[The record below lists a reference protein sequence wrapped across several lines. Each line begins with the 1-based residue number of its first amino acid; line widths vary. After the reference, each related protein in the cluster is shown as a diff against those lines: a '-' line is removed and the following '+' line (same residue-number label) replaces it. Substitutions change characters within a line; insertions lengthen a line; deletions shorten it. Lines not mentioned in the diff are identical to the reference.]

1 MLEDR
6 DYMRQNGEGWGRSY
20 SYRSPRKRSVVF
32 WIILI
37 NVIVFLLQKV
47 LIEIDGED
55 GKINEIITAALKLNV
70 VSLKE
75 NFQILRGFT
84 YMFAHGSFWH
94 LFFNMWGLYLFGK
107 LLEERLGSRGF
118 LILYFFSGLVG
129 AFFWIVFH
137 WSPPQDHISVIGAS
151 GAVCGLMMAAALLFP
166 NIRILLIIP
175 PIPMKLRTF
184 VIIFMFLELYMEL
197 TRTSSNIAHSVHL
210 AGFLGGL
217 IYVKLLMKDARS
229 SYWGRSPDFVKL
241 SDRIQ
246 QTFISF
252 FRSKSPPGTKTKKKD
267 ADPATD
273 SLSAIDGSSGRLKIN
288 RADPAT
294 DSLSAID
301 PILDKIGKH
310 GMDSLSKHEKALL
323 EQARKKLKER

>member
-1 MLEDR
+1 M
-6 DYMRQNGEGWGRSY
+6 S
-20 SYRSPRKRSVVF
+20 SFFSCKKF
-32 WIILI
+32 
-37 NVIVFLLQKV
+37 

-175 PIPMKLRTF
+175 PIPD
-184 VIIFMFLELYMEL
+184 E
-197 TRTSSNIAHSVHL
+197 IAHLCHYLYV
-210 AGFLGGL
+210 LGIVYGTYENL
-217 IYVKLLMKDARS
+217 FQYCTFS
-229 SYWGRSPDFVKL
+229 SFGRV
-241 SDRIQ
+241 
-246 QTFISF
+246 
-252 FRSKSPPGTKTKKKD
+252 FRWSHFMSNY
-267 ADPATD
+267 
-273 SLSAIDGSSGRLKIN
+273 L
-288 RADPAT
+288 
-294 DSLSAID
+294 
-301 PILDKIGKH
+301 
-310 GMDSLSKHEKALL
+310 
-323 EQARKKLKER
+323 